1 MIVTNYRRKD
11 ITIVDTVIKA
21 TNSAI
26 VADAA
31 WFAYAA
37 DPAVQDDVVNRRIVA
52 VKERNK
58 KESKSK

>member
-11 ITIVDTVIKA
+11 LIIADTVIKSN
-21 TNSAI
+21 NSAI

-31 WFAYAA
+31 WFAYTA
-37 DPAVQDDVVNRRIVA
+37 DPSVHDDVVNRRIVA